1 MGAKQETFYGLTGL
15 GDLFVTCSSK
25 HSRNRKCGIL
35 LGQGKSLDEAKKGVG
50 MVVEGVNAVF
60 GAYTLAR
67 KFDLYTP
74 IIDEMHAII
83 TEGKDVKESVQA
95 LMTRNRKSE

>member
-1 MGAKQETFYGLTGL
+1 MPY
-15 GDLFVTCSSK
+15 
-25 HSRNRKCGIL
+25 
-35 LGQGKSLDEAKKGVG
+35 
-50 MVVEGVNAVF
+50 F
-60 GAYTLAR
+60 GAYTIAK

-83 TEGKDVKESVQA
+83 TEGKDVKESVQS